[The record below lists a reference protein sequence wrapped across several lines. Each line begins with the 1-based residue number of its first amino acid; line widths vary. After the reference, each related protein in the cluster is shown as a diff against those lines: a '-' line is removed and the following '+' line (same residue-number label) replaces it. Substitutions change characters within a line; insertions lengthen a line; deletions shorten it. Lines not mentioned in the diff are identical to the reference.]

1 MSKTPKQHARDEY
14 CNEMTDKLKEAKE
27 LLKKEGY
34 HIINKNEYKHGYIVI
49 EITKEM
55 EEDIDDC
62 NSRTEGNK
70 DCSECSAN
78 RCVFQ

>member
-1 MSKTPKQHARDEY
+1 MDRLSKIEVNK
-14 CNEMTDKLKEAKE
+14 AKE

-34 HIINKNEYKHGYIVI
+34 QIINKNEYKHGYIVI

-55 EEDIDDC
+55 EKDIDDC
-62 NSRTEGNK
+62 NSLIEGNK

-78 RCVFQ
+78 MCVFL